1 MPVPSEQVLQLI
13 ADNLAMINKLTNQ
26 LKTEQD
32 ARAHAQRLFTEQ
44 TVINKRQA
52 EINKNQ
58 GEIIKKQAHEISDQ
72 SLIIKKLRELLPKV
86 KWS

>member
-1 MPVPSEQVLQLI
+1 MPIPTEQVMQLI

-32 ARAHAQRLFTEQ
+32 ARAHAQRLFKEQ

-58 GEIIKKQAHEISDQ
+58 FEIIKKQAQEINDQ
-72 SLIIKKLRELLPKV
+72 VVIINRLRELLQKV
-86 KWS
+86 QL

>member
-26 LKTEQD
+26 LKTEQE
-32 ARAHAQRLFTEQ
+32 ARVHAQRLFTEQ

-58 GEIIKKQAHEISDQ
+58 GEIIKKQAQE
-72 SLIIKKLRELLPKV
+72 IKKLRELLPKV

>member
-32 ARAHAQRLFTEQ
+32 ARAHAQRLFTKQ

-58 GEIIKKQAHEISDQ
+58 GEIIKKQAQEISDQ

>member
-1 MPVPSEQVLQLI
+1 
-13 ADNLAMINKLTNQ
+13 MINKLTNQ

-52 EINKNQ
+52 EINKNK
-58 GEIIKKQAHEISDQ
+58 GEIIKKQAQEISDQ

>member
-58 GEIIKKQAHEISDQ
+58 GEIIKKQAQEISDQ

>member
-1 MPVPSEQVLQLI
+1 MPVPSEQVVQLI

-58 GEIIKKQAHEISDQ
+58 SEIIKKQAQEISEQ

>member
-1 MPVPSEQVLQLI
+1 MPVPSEQVLQRI

-52 EINKNQ
+52 EINKTKAKSSKNKH
-58 GEIIKKQAHEISDQ
+58 KKSVTNH
-72 SLIIKKLRELLPKV
+72 
-86 KWS
+86 

>member
-13 ADNLAMINKLTNQ
+13 ADNLAMINKLTNK

-58 GEIIKKQAHEISDQ
+58 GEIIKKQAQEISDQ

>member
-1 MPVPSEQVLQLI
+1 MPIPSEQVLQLI
-13 ADNLAMINKLTNQ
+13 ADNIAMINKLTNQ
-26 LKTEQD
+26 LKTEQE
-32 ARAHAQRLFTEQ
+32 ARAHAQRLFIEQ

-52 EINKNQ
+52 EINKN
-58 GEIIKKQAHEISDQ
+58 Q

>member
-1 MPVPSEQVLQLI
+1 MPVPSEEVLQVI

-58 GEIIKKQAHEISDQ
+58 GEIIKKQAQEISDQ

>member
-52 EINKNQ
+52 EINKTKAKSSKNKH
-58 GEIIKKQAHEISDQ
+58 KKSVTNH
-72 SLIIKKLRELLPKV
+72 
-86 KWS
+86 

>member
-26 LKTEQD
+26 LKTEQE
-32 ARAHAQRLFTEQ
+32 ARAHTQRLFIEQ
-44 TVINKRQA
+44 TVINK
-52 EINKNQ
+52 NQ
-58 GEIIKKQAHEISDQ
+58 SLIIKKQAQEISDQ